1 MAHKPAFLSLYSSQQ
16 LTFGGAN
23 GDALPARGKFVFP
36 AKNQLAMMLKV
47 AIPTHSP
54 SRLLS
59 FVTNKRVRR
68 FYLKGES
75 DLQASSQNFLRSAR
89 RGCSLL
95 APFLPGAE
103 RELSTTLNA

>member
-54 SRLLS
+54 SRLFEFS
-59 FVTNKRVRR
+59 
-68 FYLKGES
+68 
-75 DLQASSQNFLRSAR
+75 
-89 RGCSLL
+89 
-95 APFLPGAE
+95 
-103 RELSTTLNA
+103 